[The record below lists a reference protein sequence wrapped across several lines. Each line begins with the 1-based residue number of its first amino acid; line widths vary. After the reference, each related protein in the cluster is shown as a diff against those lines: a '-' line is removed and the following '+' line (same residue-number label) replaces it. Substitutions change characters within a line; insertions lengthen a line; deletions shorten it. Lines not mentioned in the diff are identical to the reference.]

1 MLIPKETFG
10 YVWLFLT
17 FPDKETEM
25 LKETASKQGDSVK
38 KPVNQ
43 MTYPQQKPLGEM
55 SGPKSRD
62 QD

>member
-1 MLIPKETFG
+1 
-10 YVWLFLT
+10 
-17 FPDKETEM
+17 M